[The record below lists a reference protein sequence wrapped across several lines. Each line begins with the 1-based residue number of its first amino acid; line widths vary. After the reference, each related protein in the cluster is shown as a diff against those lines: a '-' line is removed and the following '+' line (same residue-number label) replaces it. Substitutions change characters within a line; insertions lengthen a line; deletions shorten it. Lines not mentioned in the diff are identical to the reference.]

1 MATILAVDDEPD
13 VLEIVRLRLMRDGHT
28 VLTSANGPAAISNAV
43 NRQPDLILLD
53 LMMPGMDGF
62 EVIQELKASPHT
74 VDIPVI
80 FVTARG
86 DYRAKAEAWER
97 YASGYITKPFDLDAL
112 AETVRRV
119 LAGERAPEEASL

>member
-13 VLEIVRLRLMRDGHT
+13 VIEIVRLRLMRDGHT
-28 VLTSANGPAAISNAV
+28 VLTAANGPAAISNAV

-62 EVIQELKASPHT
+62 EVIQELKGSPHT

-86 DYRAKAEAWER
+86 DYGAKAQAWEQ

-112 AETVRRV
+112 AGTVQSV
-119 LAGERAPEEASL
+119 LAGESVPEEAAL